1 MNLHPSYTL
10 ASSPQSGRVLRGWAQ
25 LSRGTF
31 SSAIFLVDVA
41 WIVAMSC
48 ITGVVYYVVVYG
60 DVGNVRSYL
69 QVGVV
74 ASCIFAIS
82 NVFRGEYRLPNFFAF
97 KPHARRTIQLWNVTT
112 ICLLML
118 GFLAHIT
125 VDYSRGWILLF
136 YAATLAGLIVLRFLI
151 VRVTALARAAGLISA
166 HRIFLIGTGAHVG
179 SFVHHYE
186 PWTLGL
192 NVVGCRFLTPL
203 PAGASAEERRAAL
216 DHDLAEAV
224 ASVRS
229 LEPDAIYLLLPWS
242 ATEII
247 ERCAETFLAL
257 PVEIHLGPEQILHKF
272 DEVELA
278 KHGPLASL
286 QLTRLPLSRVE
297 VVQKR
302 LFDLIFA
309 AAALIALTPL
319 IIVVAI
325 LIKLDS
331 PGPIFFVQ
339 RRYGFNQQPFRI
351 IKFRTMRT
359 LEDGTVVPQAT
370 RDDPR
375 LTGIGRWLRRWN
387 IDEIPQFFNVLT
399 GDMSVVGPRPH
410 ALSHDH
416 NYERRIS
423 FYARRH
429 NVKPGLTGWAQINGY
444 RGEIDSDE
452 KIRKRV
458 EHDLFYIDNW
468 SLWFDLKIIA
478 RTVLSP
484 AAYRNAY

>member
-1 MNLHPSYTL
+1 
-10 ASSPQSGRVLRGWAQ
+10 
-25 LSRGTF
+25 
-31 SSAIFLVDVA
+31 
-41 WIVAMSC
+41 
-48 ITGVVYYVVVYG
+48 
-60 DVGNVRSYL
+60 
-69 QVGVV
+69 
-74 ASCIFAIS
+74 
-82 NVFRGEYRLPNFFAF
+82 
-97 KPHARRTIQLWNVTT
+97 
-112 ICLLML
+112 
-118 GFLAHIT
+118 
-125 VDYSRGWILLF
+125 
-136 YAATLAGLIVLRFLI
+136 
-151 VRVTALARAAGLISA
+151 
-166 HRIFLIGTGAHVG
+166 
-179 SFVHHYE
+179 
-186 PWTLGL
+186 
-192 NVVGCRFLTPL
+192 VVGCRFLTPL

-229 LEPDAIYLLLPWS
+229 LEPDAIYLLLAWS

-247 ERCAETFLAL
+247 ERCAETLLAL

-375 LTGIGRWLRRWN
+375 LTGIGR
-387 IDEIPQFFNVLT
+387 
-399 GDMSVVGPRPH
+399 GCG
-410 ALSHDH
+410 
-416 NYERRIS
+416 
-423 FYARRH
+423 
-429 NVKPGLTGWAQINGY
+429 
-444 RGEIDSDE
+444 
-452 KIRKRV
+452 
-458 EHDLFYIDNW
+458 
-468 SLWFDLKIIA
+468 A
-478 RTVLSP
+478 RTSTRS
-484 AAYRNAY
+484 RNSSTS